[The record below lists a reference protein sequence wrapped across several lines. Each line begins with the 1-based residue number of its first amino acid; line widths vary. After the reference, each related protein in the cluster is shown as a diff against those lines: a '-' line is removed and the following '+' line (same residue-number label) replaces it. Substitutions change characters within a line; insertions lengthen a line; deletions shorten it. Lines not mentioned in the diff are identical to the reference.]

1 MCQQTVAIVES
12 DENNCPARHPGS
24 GGFLQKQTKVQL
36 FVCMCTSKNDCMV
49 REGEI
54 SFIRDL
60 LVTCSSLGFPSY
72 QPKCKKPS
80 GQQNR
85 HSNTVCFT
93 VTVQSCLLA
102 RPYKYCIYCVIQCFT
117 VLLPC
122 MKIVV
127 IVPGYVSL

>member
-12 DENNCPARHPGS
+12 DENNCPALHPGS
-24 GGFLQKQTKVQL
+24 GGFYKSKQRYSCLSACALLRMIVLSEKEKSHLLQ
-36 FVCMCTSKNDCMV
+36 
-49 REGEI
+49 
-54 SFIRDL
+54 
-60 LVTCSSLGFPSY
+60 TCSSPAHHWVSLLISQDAKSP
-72 QPKCKKPS
+72 QVNKTATAT
-80 GQQNR
+80 
-85 HSNTVCFT
+85 TVCFT

-102 RPYKYCIYCVIQCFT
+102 RPYKYCINWVIQCFT